1 MSRNCFFFFKNKNQE
16 CVFLIPSISTRARR
30 WTLPGLE
37 YTGHGVACSG
47 ATGRAAFVP
56 PTALNVIRIH
66 KCGFGTLKTVSSLG
80 LAFYVHD
87 LVKGN
92 SRWIVI
98 RTRINQTARVHIYIY
113 VEYFSL
119 VKDRKKMSK
128 RIVLELGKKGR
139 RGKDSMQRAKQTE
152 RKIADGSQIEL
163 V

>member
-1 MSRNCFFFFKNKNQE
+1 MKAAPF
-16 CVFLIPSISTRARR
+16 SIGGHVGSLLQMGREEKEKGGGTGKVKGHVLSVKDGTRARR

-56 PTALNVIRIH
+56 QTALNVIRIH

-98 RTRINQTARVHIYIY
+98 RIRI
-113 VEYFSL
+113 
-119 VKDRKKMSK
+119 K
-128 RIVLELGKKGR
+128 RPG
-139 RGKDSMQRAKQTE
+139 AKQTE